1 MPAELTDKQ
10 KQDIIEFYNNLD
22 PCRGSKGTLVDVYRK
37 IGPIYDYII
46 RLVQLPIH
54 EIAARLAELFGNK
67 DLAEKR
73 VFDIGAGTGT
83 SGEALYRV
91 GFRHIDALD
100 LSKEMLDYAKEK
112 NVYTNFYN
120 EPMSQTPTPGI
131 SDNTYDAAISCGCF
145 VAGHIPMTALYEII
159 RVVKPGGYI
168 IYSLYDPGHTMNYMQ
183 VHGEVM
189 KNNLVE
195 LIAMSLVPYKREY
208 RNNFEFVKGYLVVL
222 KVLPPQ
228 VTATGSI

>member
-1 MPAELTDKQ
+1 
-10 KQDIIEFYNNLD
+10 
-22 PCRGSKGTLVDVYRK
+22 
-37 IGPIYDYII
+37 
-46 RLVQLPIH
+46 
-54 EIAARLAELFGNK
+54 
-67 DLAEKR
+67 
-73 VFDIGAGTGT
+73 
-83 SGEALYRV
+83 
-91 GFRHIDALD
+91 
-100 LSKEMLDYAKEK
+100 
-112 NVYTNFYN
+112 
-120 EPMSQTPTPGI
+120 
-131 SDNTYDAAISCGCF
+131 
-145 VAGHIPMTALYEII
+145 MTALYEII

-168 IYSLYDPGHTMNYMQ
+168 IYSLYDPGHTMDHMQ